1 MVPSGTLS
9 SGKESKLKSKGML
22 PRAHGVLILV
32 EGEAVM
38 VSVDGIVW

>member
-9 SGKESKLKSKGML
+9 SGKESELRSKGMF
-22 PRAHGVLILV
+22 PTAHGVLILM
-32 EGEAVM
+32 EEEAAM